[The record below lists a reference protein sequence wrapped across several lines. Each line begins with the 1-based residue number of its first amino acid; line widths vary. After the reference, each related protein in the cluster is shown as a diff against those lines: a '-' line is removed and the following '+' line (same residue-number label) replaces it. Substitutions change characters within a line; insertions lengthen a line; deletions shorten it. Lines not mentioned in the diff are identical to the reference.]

1 MGFVFF
7 VLYRVLE
14 QEGEED
20 IYVFWFRSK
29 MLGEW
34 RKDFW
39 RNNRPIQR
47 FWPWVETVAKQPR
60 TQSAGLLLLQ
70 TIGLFGN

>member
-1 MGFVFF
+1 MGFVFLI
-7 VLYRVLE
+7 LYKGLE

-34 RKDFW
+34 RKDF
-39 RNNRPIQR
+39 
-47 FWPWVETVAKQPR
+47 
-60 TQSAGLLLLQ
+60 
-70 TIGLFGN
+70 